1 VNFARPLSRSISSTL
16 ATLALAPALAGAQ
29 LPAAEFTKTVTIH
42 AATLLDGKGGIRR
55 DALVTVRGSRI
66 VSVGS
71 GRGAAK
77 ATYELGTLTLLPG
90 LVDAHAHPGW
100 YINKKGALHRP
111 DDGDS
116 RETTALGEA
125 GNMYATL
132 MAGVTTIQSVGAPG
146 DADLRDAVARG
157 LIPGPRLLTSLQ
169 PLNDSRPGVDSLRAL
184 IRQRKAQGADLIKI
198 FASAGLGAGGEQ
210 TYSDEQLAALCGEAK
225 AQGLRTVVHA
235 ISAKSVRASTLAG
248 CTEIEHGMFAGP
260 EEMRLMAQHGTVFS
274 PQVCLVMQ
282 NYIDNRDAYTRSGF
296 TQTSFDALAKAMTV
310 TPKMFATA
318 LATPGLTIV
327 FGTDAVALAHGNNA
341 DELVCRVQRG
351 GQRPL
356 DAVTSATSVTAK
368 ALGLG
373 DQVGTIAAGMQADLI
388 AVEGDP
394 SRDVTALKRVVF
406 VMRQGTVYKGGT
418 SYTARR

>member
-1 VNFARPLSRSISSTL
+1 VNVASLLSPFVRSAL
-16 ATLALAPALAGAQ
+16 VALAAAPTLAGAQ
-29 LPAAEFTKTVTIH
+29 LPAADSMKTVTIH
-42 AATLLDGKGGIRR
+42 AATLLDGRGGIQR
-55 DALVTVRGSRI
+55 DALVTVRGHRI
-66 VSVGS
+66 VSVGPA
-71 GRGAAK
+71 RGASK

-90 LVDAHAHPGW
+90 LVDVHVHPGW
-100 YINKKGALHRP
+100 YVNRKGALHRA

-116 RETTALGEA
+116 REASALGQA
-125 GNMYATL
+125 GNLYATL
-132 MAGVTTIQSVGAPG
+132 MAGVTTIQSVGGPE

-157 LIPGPRLLTSLQ
+157 LIPGPRILTSLQ
-169 PLNDSRPGVDSLRAL
+169 PLNDPRPGVDSLRAL
-184 IRQRKAQGADLIKI
+184 VRQRKAQGADLIKI
-198 FASAGLGAGGEQ
+198 FASAGLGAGGQQ
-210 TYSDEQLAALCGEAK
+210 TFSDEQLAALCGEAK

-235 ISAKSVRASTLAG
+235 ISAGSVRATTLAG

-260 EEMRLMAQHGTVFS
+260 EEMQLMATHGTVFS

-282 NYIDNRDAYTRSGF
+282 NYLDHRDVYTRSGF
-296 TQTSFDALAKAMTV
+296 TEKSFEALANAMTV

-327 FGTDAVALAHGNNA
+327 FGTDAVALAHGHNA
-341 DELVCRVQRG
+341 DELACRVQRG

-356 DAVTSATSVTAK
+356 DAITSATSVAAR

-373 DQVGTIAAGMQADLI
+373 GEVGTIAPGMLADII

-394 SRDVTALKRVVF
+394 TRDVTALKRVAF

-418 SYTARR
+418 SYTAPR

>member
-1 VNFARPLSRSISSTL
+1 MSFARTLPRSIQ
-16 ATLALAPALAGAQ
+16 AALVALVVAPALAGAQ
-29 LPAAEFTKTVTIH
+29 LPAADSTRTVTIR
-42 AATLLDGKGGIRR
+42 AATLLDGKGGVRR
-55 DALVTVRGSRI
+55 DALVTVRGNRI
-66 VSVGS
+66 VSVGT

-90 LVDAHAHPGW
+90 LVDVHVHPGW
-100 YINKKGALHRP
+100 YVNRKGALHRP
-111 DDGDS
+111 DDGES

-132 MAGVTTIQSVGAPG
+132 MAGVTTIQSVGGPE
-146 DADLRDAVARG
+146 DADLRDAIARG
-157 LIPGPRLLTSLQ
+157 LIPGPRILTSLQ
-169 PLNDSRPGVDSLRAL
+169 PLADPRPGVDSLRAL
-184 IRQRKAQGADLIKI
+184 VRQRKAQGADLIKI

-210 TYSDEQLAALCGEAK
+210 TYSDEQLAALCGEAT

-235 ISAKSVRASTLAG
+235 ISAKSVRATTLAG
-248 CTEIEHGMFAGP
+248 CTEIEHGMFAGA
-260 EEMRLMAQHGTVFS
+260 EEMQLMAKHGTVFS

-282 NYIDNRDAYTRSGF
+282 NYLDNRDVYTRSGF
-296 TQTSFDALAKAMTV
+296 TPKSFDALANAMTV
-310 TPKMFATA
+310 TPRMFATA

-356 DAVTSATSVTAK
+356 DAVTSATSVPAK

-373 DQVGTIAAGMQADLI
+373 GEVGTIAPGMQADII

-394 SRDVTALKRVVF
+394 ARDVTALKRVAF
-406 VMRQGTVYKGGT
+406 VMRQGIVYKGGT